1 MLIFSSLAGTKKS
14 TCFRPLVTTWSPRRR
29 QWVILSLATWV
40 SEYLHIFVLSRSAMW
55 WILMLAMP
63 IRWVKSSSRISYFL
77 QQPGPYCELWWTG
90 EHCLVAASVVMVYTC
105 ALHGVFFWAQPSCHG
120 FRSGNP
126 GWWVVF
132 VAQKHSYQKCLDHSH
147 MLQVL
152 QNSILIIIF
161 KKIEMR
167 KSLRTFDDVLLF
179 YMFFFRF
186 A

>member
-1 MLIFSSLAGTKKS
+1 MTRQEFTLRCLVTITWAFAAFRRGWVNDGSPSIATWVMLIFSSLAGTKKS

-105 ALHGVFFWAQPSCHG
+105 ALHGVFFGPNHHATD
-120 FRSGNP
+120 SG
-126 GWWVVF
+126 
-132 VAQKHSYQKCLDHSH
+132 LEI
-147 MLQVL
+147 QVDEL
-152 QNSILIIIF
+152 FLLPRNILI
-161 KKIEMR
+161 
-167 KSLRTFDDVLLF
+167 KS
-179 YMFFFRF
+179 